1 MPVSK
6 ILHFL
11 FLHRAINLH
20 GGCYLHRA
28 IFSYSAYYL
37 HRAMD
42 LHGGLFCTVLYFYI
56 AADGNR
62 FGKQK
67 REESIMKIV
76 DGAYTSAK
84 IFTDTAEDYALAQI
98 QQLCDFEAFAGC
110 RVRVMPDVHP
120 GKVGTIG
127 FTATAGPKILPNVV
141 GIDIGCG
148 ITLAKLK
155 QKKAEF
161 QKLDTVIRENIP
173 SGFQIRKKAHRFS
186 GEILL
191 EELRCCRHIHM
202 EKARLSLGTLGGGN
216 HFIEIDKD
224 GEGFLYAAIHSGSR
238 HLGKEVAEYY
248 LREGQDYL
256 KEQGKQ
262 IPYELT
268 YLEGSLREDYLH
280 DMQIL
285 QDFASL
291 NRGIILDE
299 LARGMKWKVQDVFS
313 SVHNYVDTSHGTPIL
328 RKGAVSARKG
338 ERVALPVNM
347 RDGILLGMGL
357 GNEDWNY
364 SAPHGAG
371 RLIRRDSVKNMFTVS
386 DFKAEMKGIYCSCI
400 GKDTLDEAP
409 FAYRSLDEIKEQ
421 VAETVELQQR
431 LRPVYNFKAGSK

>member
-1 MPVSK
+1 
-6 ILHFL
+6 
-11 FLHRAINLH
+11 
-20 GGCYLHRA
+20 
-28 IFSYSAYYL
+28 
-37 HRAMD
+37 
-42 LHGGLFCTVLYFYI
+42 
-56 AADGNR
+56 
-62 FGKQK
+62 
-67 REESIMKIV
+67 
-76 DGAYTSAK
+76 
-84 IFTDTAEDYALAQI
+84 
-98 QQLCDFEAFAGC
+98 
-110 RVRVMPDVHP
+110 
-120 GKVGTIG
+120 
-127 FTATAGPKILPNVV
+127 
-141 GIDIGCG
+141 
-148 ITLAKLK
+148 
-155 QKKAEF
+155 
-161 QKLDTVIRENIP
+161 
-173 SGFQIRKKAHRFS
+173 
-186 GEILL
+186 
-191 EELRCCRHIHM
+191 
-202 EKARLSLGTLGGGN
+202 
-216 HFIEIDKD
+216 
-224 GEGFLYAAIHSGSR
+224 
-238 HLGKEVAEYY
+238 
-248 LREGQDYL
+248 
-256 KEQGKQ
+256 
-262 IPYELT
+262 
-268 YLEGSLREDYLH
+268 
-280 DMQIL
+280 MQIL